1 MTVDCTYGLNPQQA
15 EAVINTEGPMLIM
28 AGAGS
33 GKTKVLTCRVANL
46 LQKGVRP
53 YRILAITFTNKA
65 AAEMRERVNNMSGPA
80 AKDVWLFTFHAFC
93 ARFLRMEIDKLPGY
107 NKNFAIYDTD
117 DTKKLIKGILK
128 ELNIDDN
135 RFSPNKILNKISEA
149 KNKLIDAEHFSQSI
163 DSVDFNDK
171 KVAEVYERYQT
182 QLKLNNALDFDDLL
196 MLSIKLLQEN
206 KEVREKYQDSFDY
219 LLVDEYQDTN
229 HAQYLL
235 TKFLAAK
242 HRNICVVGDAD
253 QSIYGWR
260 GADIQNILDFEKD
273 YPDAKV
279 IKLEQNYRSTQ
290 IILDAANAVIENNTG
305 RKPKN
310 LWTENK
316 SGADIIYFQA
326 VDERDEA
333 RFVIE
338 QLQNLQRTENKKLG
352 DMAILYRTNT
362 QSRIFEEMLIKSGIS
377 YNMVG
382 GLKFY
387 ERKEIKDIIAYL
399 RVIFNPADSLSLLR
413 IINVPKRGIGDAS
426 LAKIQAHAA
435 ANNVS
440 LFEAVSNA
448 AAIDGLSSRFVS
460 KLDDL
465 AGIIFELMNL
475 ANEAPVE
482 DLIDRVLRDTGYLE
496 ELENERTPQAQSR
509 IDNLHELISV
519 AQEFAASEEEN
530 NLENFLA
537 HVALVSDI
545 DDTELGEDAITLM
558 TLHSSKGLEFSVV
571 FLVGME
577 EGLFPHARTLM
588 DETEIEEERR
598 LCYVGITRAKE
609 KLFLSSTKMR
619 TIYGNTVT
627 YPPSRFLQ
635 EIPARLVKTIKRQE
649 RFSALENFKQV
660 SEKYSARPQ
669 KPASTFNPHSFM
681 PQKPAAAAGGTGTRF
696 NTGDRVSHSKWGEG
710 MVVSVKDSP
719 DGQEVKV
726 AFAGA
731 GVRSLITGYALL
743 KKSQHLS
750 GGHYGFRT
758 CASTGRSAETA
769 QGNTPSR
776 IFILCTGCAGDY
788 RRRI

>member
-1 MTVDCTYGLNPQQA
+1 MEERMTVDCTYGLNPQQA

-107 NKNFAIYDTD
+107 GGNFAIYDTAD
-117 DTKKLIKGILK
+117 SQNLIKQILK
-128 ELNIDDN
+128 EMNLDDK
-135 RFSPNKILNKISEA
+135 RFQPSGILSRISNA
-149 KNKLIDAEHFSQSI
+149 KNALQDAAAFARQAG
-163 DSVDFNDK
+163 DFYEQ
-171 KVAEVYERYQT
+171 KVADIYSRYEQKL
-182 QLKLNNALDFDDLL
+182 QLNNALDFDDLL

-206 KEVREKYQDSFDY
+206 KEVREKYQDRFDY

-426 LAKIQAHAA
+426 LAKIQAYAA

-558 TLHSSKGLEFSVV
+558 TLHSSKGLEFPVV

-731 GVRSLITGYALL
+731 GVRSLLTKYAVL
-743 KKSQHLS
+743 KKL
-750 GGHYGFRT
+750 
-758 CASTGRSAETA
+758 
-769 QGNTPSR
+769 
-776 IFILCTGCAGDY
+776 
-788 RRRI
+788 

>member
-107 NKNFAIYDTD
+107 GGNFAIYDTAD
-117 DTKKLIKGILK
+117 SQNLIKQILK
-128 ELNIDDN
+128 EMNLDDK
-135 RFSPNKILNKISEA
+135 RFQPSGILSRISNA
-149 KNKLIDAEHFSQSI
+149 KNALQDAASFARQAG
-163 DSVDFNDK
+163 DFYEQ
-171 KVAEVYERYQT
+171 KVADIYSRYEQKL
-182 QLKLNNALDFDDLL
+182 QLNNALDFDDLL

-206 KEVREKYQDSFDY
+206 KEVREKYQDRFDY

-426 LAKIQAHAA
+426 LAKIQAYAA

-475 ANEAPVE
+475 ASEAPVE

-558 TLHSSKGLEFSVV
+558 TLHSSKGLEFPVV

-660 SEKYSARPQ
+660 SEKYSAKPQ

-731 GVRSLITGYALL
+731 GVRSLLTKYAVL
-743 KKSQHLS
+743 KKL
-750 GGHYGFRT
+750 
-758 CASTGRSAETA
+758 
-769 QGNTPSR
+769 
-776 IFILCTGCAGDY
+776 
-788 RRRI
+788 

>member
-107 NKNFAIYDTD
+107 GGNFAIYDTAD
-117 DTKKLIKGILK
+117 SQNLIKQILK
-128 ELNIDDN
+128 EMNLDDK
-135 RFSPNKILNKISEA
+135 RFQPSGILSRISNA
-149 KNKLIDAEHFSQSI
+149 KNALQDAAAFARQAG
-163 DSVDFNDK
+163 DFYEQ
-171 KVAEVYERYQT
+171 KVADIYSRYEQKL
-182 QLKLNNALDFDDLL
+182 QLNNALDFDDLL
-196 MLSIKLLQEN
+196 MLSIKLLHEN
-206 KEVREKYQDSFDY
+206 KEVREKYQDRFDY

-426 LAKIQAHAA
+426 LAKIQAYAA

-558 TLHSSKGLEFSVV
+558 TLHSSKGLEFPVV

-731 GVRSLITGYALL
+731 GVRSLLTKYAVL
-743 KKSQHLS
+743 KKL
-750 GGHYGFRT
+750 
-758 CASTGRSAETA
+758 
-769 QGNTPSR
+769 
-776 IFILCTGCAGDY
+776 
-788 RRRI
+788 

>member
-65 AAEMRERVNNMSGPA
+65 AAEMRERVNNMSGPT

-107 NKNFAIYDTD
+107 GGNFAIYDTAD
-117 DTKKLIKGILK
+117 SQNLIKQILK
-128 ELNIDDN
+128 EMNLDDK
-135 RFSPNKILNKISEA
+135 RFQPSGILSRISNA
-149 KNKLIDAEHFSQSI
+149 KNALQDAAAFARQAG
-163 DSVDFNDK
+163 DFYEQ
-171 KVAEVYERYQT
+171 KVADIYSRYEQKL
-182 QLKLNNALDFDDLL
+182 QLNNALDFDDLL

-206 KEVREKYQDSFDY
+206 KEVREKYQDRFDY

-426 LAKIQAHAA
+426 LAKIQAYAA
-435 ANNVS
+435 ASNVS

-558 TLHSSKGLEFSVV
+558 TLHSSKGLEFPVV

-731 GVRSLITGYALL
+731 GVRSLLTKYAVL
-743 KKSQHLS
+743 KKL
-750 GGHYGFRT
+750 
-758 CASTGRSAETA
+758 
-769 QGNTPSR
+769 
-776 IFILCTGCAGDY
+776 
-788 RRRI
+788 

>member
-65 AAEMRERVNNMSGPA
+65 AAEMRERVNNMSGSA

-107 NKNFAIYDTD
+107 GGNFAIYDTAD
-117 DTKKLIKGILK
+117 SQNLIKQILK
-128 ELNIDDN
+128 EMNLDDK
-135 RFSPNKILNKISEA
+135 RFQPSGILSRISNA
-149 KNKLIDAEHFSQSI
+149 KNALQDAAAFARQAG
-163 DSVDFNDK
+163 DFYEQ
-171 KVAEVYERYQT
+171 KVADIYSRYEQKL
-182 QLKLNNALDFDDLL
+182 QLNNALDFDDLL

-206 KEVREKYQDSFDY
+206 KEVREKYQDRFDY

-475 ANEAPVE
+475 AGEAPVE

-558 TLHSSKGLEFSVV
+558 TLHSSKGLEFPVV

-660 SEKYSARPQ
+660 SEKYSTRPQ

-681 PQKPAAAAGGTGTRF
+681 PQKPAAATGGTGTRF

-731 GVRSLITGYALL
+731 GVRSLLTKYAVL
-743 KKSQHLS
+743 KKL
-750 GGHYGFRT
+750 
-758 CASTGRSAETA
+758 
-769 QGNTPSR
+769 
-776 IFILCTGCAGDY
+776 
-788 RRRI
+788 

>member
-107 NKNFAIYDTD
+107 GGNFAIYDTAD
-117 DTKKLIKGILK
+117 SQNLIKQILK
-128 ELNIDDN
+128 EMNLDDK
-135 RFSPNKILNKISEA
+135 RFQPSGILSRISNA
-149 KNKLIDAEHFSQSI
+149 KNALQDAAAFARQAG
-163 DSVDFNDK
+163 DFYEQ
-171 KVAEVYERYQT
+171 KVADIYSRYEQKL
-182 QLKLNNALDFDDLL
+182 QLNNALDFDDLL

-206 KEVREKYQDSFDY
+206 KEVREKYQDRFDY

-235 TKFLAAK
+235 TKLLAAK

-426 LAKIQAHAA
+426 LAKIQAYAA

-475 ANEAPVE
+475 AGEAPVE

-545 DDTELGEDAITLM
+545 DDTEMGEDAITLM
-558 TLHSSKGLEFSVV
+558 TLHSSKGLEFPVV

-731 GVRSLITGYALL
+731 GVRSLLTKYAVL
-743 KKSQHLS
+743 KKL
-750 GGHYGFRT
+750 
-758 CASTGRSAETA
+758 
-769 QGNTPSR
+769 
-776 IFILCTGCAGDY
+776 
-788 RRRI
+788 

>member
-107 NKNFAIYDTD
+107 GGNFAIYDTAD
-117 DTKKLIKGILK
+117 SQNLIKQILK
-128 ELNIDDN
+128 EMNLDDK
-135 RFSPNKILNKISEA
+135 RFQPSGILSRISNA
-149 KNKLIDAEHFSQSI
+149 KNALQDAATFARQAG
-163 DSVDFNDK
+163 DFYEQ
-171 KVAEVYERYQT
+171 KVADIYSRYEQKL
-182 QLKLNNALDFDDLL
+182 QLNNALDFDDLL

-206 KEVREKYQDSFDY
+206 KEVREKYQDRFDY

-426 LAKIQAHAA
+426 LAKIQAYAA

-558 TLHSSKGLEFSVV
+558 TLHSSKGLEFPVV

-731 GVRSLITGYALL
+731 GVRSLLTKYAVL
-743 KKSQHLS
+743 KKL
-750 GGHYGFRT
+750 
-758 CASTGRSAETA
+758 
-769 QGNTPSR
+769 
-776 IFILCTGCAGDY
+776 
-788 RRRI
+788 

>member
-117 DTKKLIKGILK
+117 DTKKLIKDILK

-135 RFSPNKILNKISEA
+135 RFSPNKILNKISDA

-206 KEVREKYQDSFDY
+206 KEVREKYQDRFDY

-229 HAQYLL
+229 HVQYLL
-235 TKFLAAK
+235 TKILAEK

-260 GADIQNILDFEKD
+260 GADIQNILDFERD

-290 IILDAANAVIENNTG
+290 VILDAANAVIENNTG

-316 SGADIIYFQA
+316 SGQEIVYFEAADN
-326 VDERDEA
+326 RDEA
-333 RFVIE
+333 RFIVE
-338 QLQNLQRTENKKLG
+338 QIQNLQNTEHRKLS
-352 DMAILYRTNT
+352 DMAILYRTNA
-362 QSRIFEEMLIKSGIS
+362 QSRSFEEMLVKSGINYS
-377 YNMVG
+377 IVG

-426 LAKIQAHAA
+426 LAKIQAYAA

-558 TLHSSKGLEFSVV
+558 TLHSSKGLEFPVV

-731 GVRSLITGYALL
+731 GVRSLLTKYAVL
-743 KKSQHLS
+743 KKL
-750 GGHYGFRT
+750 
-758 CASTGRSAETA
+758 
-769 QGNTPSR
+769 
-776 IFILCTGCAGDY
+776 
-788 RRRI
+788 

>member
-33 GKTKVLTCRVANL
+33 GKTKVLTCRAANL

-65 AAEMRERVNNMSGPA
+65 AAEMRERVNNMSGPP

-107 NKNFAIYDTD
+107 GGNFAIYDTAD
-117 DTKKLIKGILK
+117 SQNLIKQILK
-128 ELNIDDN
+128 EMNLDDK
-135 RFSPNKILNKISEA
+135 RFQPSGILSRISNA
-149 KNKLIDAEHFSQSI
+149 KNALQDAAAFARQAG
-163 DSVDFNDK
+163 DFYEQ
-171 KVAEVYERYQT
+171 KVADIYSRYEQKL
-182 QLKLNNALDFDDLL
+182 QLNNALDFDDLL

-206 KEVREKYQDSFDY
+206 KEVREKYQDRFDY

-316 SGADIIYFQA
+316 SGAEIIYFQA

-426 LAKIQAHAA
+426 LAKIQAYAA

-558 TLHSSKGLEFSVV
+558 TLHSSKGLEFPVV

-731 GVRSLITGYALL
+731 GVRSLLTKYAVL
-743 KKSQHLS
+743 KKL
-750 GGHYGFRT
+750 
-758 CASTGRSAETA
+758 
-769 QGNTPSR
+769 
-776 IFILCTGCAGDY
+776 
-788 RRRI
+788 

>member
-107 NKNFAIYDTD
+107 GGNFAIYDTAD
-117 DTKKLIKGILK
+117 SQNLIKQILK
-128 ELNIDDN
+128 EMNLDDK
-135 RFSPNKILNKISEA
+135 RFQPSGILSRISNA
-149 KNKLIDAEHFSQSI
+149 KNALQDAAAFARQAG
-163 DSVDFNDK
+163 DFYEQ
-171 KVAEVYERYQT
+171 KVADIYSRYEQKL
-182 QLKLNNALDFDDLL
+182 QLNNALDFDDLL

-206 KEVREKYQDSFDY
+206 KEVREKYQDRFDY

-426 LAKIQAHAA
+426 LAKIQSYAA

-558 TLHSSKGLEFSVV
+558 TLHSSKGLEFPVV

-731 GVRSLITGYALL
+731 GVRSLLTKYAVL
-743 KKSQHLS
+743 KKL
-750 GGHYGFRT
+750 
-758 CASTGRSAETA
+758 
-769 QGNTPSR
+769 
-776 IFILCTGCAGDY
+776 
-788 RRRI
+788 

>member
-107 NKNFAIYDTD
+107 GGNFAIYDTAD
-117 DTKKLIKGILK
+117 SQNLIKQILK
-128 ELNIDDN
+128 EMNLDDK
-135 RFSPNKILNKISEA
+135 RFQPSGILSRISNA
-149 KNKLIDAEHFSQSI
+149 KNALQDAAAFARQAG
-163 DSVDFNDK
+163 DFYEQ
-171 KVAEVYERYQT
+171 KVADIYSRYEQKL
-182 QLKLNNALDFDDLL
+182 QLNNALDFDDLL

-206 KEVREKYQDSFDY
+206 KEVREKYQDRFDY

-426 LAKIQAHAA
+426 LAKIQSYAA

-475 ANEAPVE
+475 ASEAPVE

-519 AQEFAASEEEN
+519 AQDFAASEEEN

-558 TLHSSKGLEFSVV
+558 TLHSSKGLEFPVV

-731 GVRSLITGYALL
+731 GVRSLLTKYAVL
-743 KKSQHLS
+743 KKL
-750 GGHYGFRT
+750 
-758 CASTGRSAETA
+758 
-769 QGNTPSR
+769 
-776 IFILCTGCAGDY
+776 
-788 RRRI
+788 

>member
-107 NKNFAIYDTD
+107 GGNFAIYDTAD
-117 DTKKLIKGILK
+117 SQNLIKQILK
-128 ELNIDDN
+128 EMNLDDK
-135 RFSPNKILNKISEA
+135 RFQPSGILSRISNA
-149 KNKLIDAEHFSQSI
+149 KNALQDADAFARQAG
-163 DSVDFNDK
+163 DFYEQ
-171 KVAEVYERYQT
+171 KVADIYSRYQ
-182 QLKLNNALDFDDLL
+182 QKLQLNNALDFDDLL
-196 MLSIKLLQEN
+196 MLSIRLLQEN
-206 KEVREKYQDSFDY
+206 REVREKYQDRFDY

-235 TKFLAAK
+235 TKLLAAK

-290 IILDAANAVIENNTG
+290 VILDAANAVIENNTG

-316 SGADIIYFQA
+316 NGADIIYFQA

-338 QLQNLQRTENKKLG
+338 QMQNLQSTEDKKLG

-426 LAKIQAHAA
+426 LAKIQAYAA

-448 AAIDGLSSRFVS
+448 SAVEGLSSRFVA

-482 DLIDRVLRDTGYLE
+482 DLIDRVLHDTGYME

-519 AQEFAASEEEN
+519 AQEFAKSEEEN

-545 DDTELGEDAITLM
+545 DDAELGEDAITLM
-558 TLHSSKGLEFSVV
+558 TLHSSKGLEFPVV

-588 DETEIEEERR
+588 DETEVEEERR

-660 SEKYSARPQ
+660 SEKYSARQP
-669 KPASTFNPHSFM
+669 KPASTFNPNSFM
-681 PQKPAAAAGGTGTRF
+681 PPKAAVAAAGGTAMRF
-696 NTGDRVSHSKWGEG
+696 NTGDKVSHSKWGEG
-710 MVVSVKDSP
+710 MVVSVKDCD

-731 GVRSLITGYALL
+731 GVRSLLTKYAVL
-743 KKSQHLS
+743 KKL
-750 GGHYGFRT
+750 
-758 CASTGRSAETA
+758 
-769 QGNTPSR
+769 
-776 IFILCTGCAGDY
+776 
-788 RRRI
+788 

>member
-107 NKNFAIYDTD
+107 GGNFAIYDTAD
-117 DTKKLIKGILK
+117 SQNLIKQILK
-128 ELNIDDN
+128 EMNLDDK
-135 RFSPNKILNKISEA
+135 RFQPSGILSRISNA
-149 KNKLIDAEHFSQSI
+149 KNALQDAAAFARQAG
-163 DSVDFNDK
+163 DFYEQ
-171 KVAEVYERYQT
+171 KVADIYSRYEQKL
-182 QLKLNNALDFDDLL
+182 QLNNALDFDDLL

-206 KEVREKYQDSFDY
+206 KEVREKYQDRFDY

-426 LAKIQAHAA
+426 LAKIQAYAA
-435 ANNVS
+435 ASNVS

-475 ANEAPVE
+475 AGEAPVE

-558 TLHSSKGLEFSVV
+558 TLHSSKGLEFPVV

-681 PQKPAAAAGGTGTRF
+681 PQKPAAAAGGTGARF

-731 GVRSLITGYALL
+731 GVRSLLTKYAVL
-743 KKSQHLS
+743 KKL
-750 GGHYGFRT
+750 
-758 CASTGRSAETA
+758 
-769 QGNTPSR
+769 
-776 IFILCTGCAGDY
+776 
-788 RRRI
+788 

>member
-206 KEVREKYQDSFDY
+206 KEVREKYQDRFDY

-731 GVRSLITGYALL
+731 GVRSLLTKYAVL
-743 KKSQHLS
+743 KKL
-750 GGHYGFRT
+750 
-758 CASTGRSAETA
+758 
-769 QGNTPSR
+769 
-776 IFILCTGCAGDY
+776 
-788 RRRI
+788 

>member
-107 NKNFAIYDTD
+107 GGNFAIYDTAD
-117 DTKKLIKGILK
+117 SQNLIKQILK
-128 ELNIDDN
+128 EMNLDDK
-135 RFSPNKILNKISEA
+135 RFQPSGILSRISNA
-149 KNKLIDAEHFSQSI
+149 KNALQDAAAFARQAG
-163 DSVDFNDK
+163 DFYEQ
-171 KVAEVYERYQT
+171 KVADIYSRYEQKL
-182 QLKLNNALDFDDLL
+182 QLNNALDFDDLL

-206 KEVREKYQDSFDY
+206 KEVREKYQDRFDY

-279 IKLEQNYRSTQ
+279 IKLEQDYRSTQ

-426 LAKIQAHAA
+426 LAKIQAYAA

-558 TLHSSKGLEFSVV
+558 TLHSSKGLEFPVV

-681 PQKPAAAAGGTGTRF
+681 LQKPAAAAGGTGTRF

-731 GVRSLITGYALL
+731 GVRSLLTKYAVL
-743 KKSQHLS
+743 KKL
-750 GGHYGFRT
+750 
-758 CASTGRSAETA
+758 
-769 QGNTPSR
+769 
-776 IFILCTGCAGDY
+776 
-788 RRRI
+788 

>member
-65 AAEMRERVNNMSGPA
+65 AAEMRERVNNMSGPS

-107 NKNFAIYDTD
+107 GGNFAIYDTAD
-117 DTKKLIKGILK
+117 SQNLIKQILK
-128 ELNIDDN
+128 EMNLDDK
-135 RFSPNKILNKISEA
+135 RFQPSGILSRISNA
-149 KNKLIDAEHFSQSI
+149 KNALQDAAAFARQAG
-163 DSVDFNDK
+163 DFYEQ
-171 KVAEVYERYQT
+171 KVADIYSRYEQKL
-182 QLKLNNALDFDDLL
+182 QLNNALDFDDLL

-206 KEVREKYQDSFDY
+206 KEVREKYQDRFDY

-426 LAKIQAHAA
+426 LAKIQAYAA

-475 ANEAPVE
+475 AGEAPVE
-482 DLIDRVLRDTGYLE
+482 DLIERVLRDTGYLE

-558 TLHSSKGLEFSVV
+558 TLHSSKGLEFPVV

-731 GVRSLITGYALL
+731 GVRSLLTKYAVL
-743 KKSQHLS
+743 KKL
-750 GGHYGFRT
+750 
-758 CASTGRSAETA
+758 
-769 QGNTPSR
+769 
-776 IFILCTGCAGDY
+776 
-788 RRRI
+788 

>member
-1 MTVDCTYGLNPQQA
+1 MTVDCIYGLNPQQA

-46 LQKGVRP
+46 LQKGVLP

-107 NKNFAIYDTD
+107 GGNFAIYDTAD
-117 DTKKLIKGILK
+117 SQNLIKQILK
-128 ELNIDDN
+128 EMNLDDK
-135 RFSPNKILNKISEA
+135 RFQPSGILSRISNA
-149 KNKLIDAEHFSQSI
+149 KNALQDAAAFARQAG
-163 DSVDFNDK
+163 DFYEQ
-171 KVAEVYERYQT
+171 KVADIYSRYEQKL
-182 QLKLNNALDFDDLL
+182 QLNNALDFDDLL

-206 KEVREKYQDSFDY
+206 KEVREKYQDRFDY

-426 LAKIQAHAA
+426 LAKIQAYAA

-558 TLHSSKGLEFSVV
+558 TLHSSKGLEFPVV

-731 GVRSLITGYALL
+731 GVRSLLTKYAVL
-743 KKSQHLS
+743 KKL
-750 GGHYGFRT
+750 
-758 CASTGRSAETA
+758 
-769 QGNTPSR
+769 
-776 IFILCTGCAGDY
+776 
-788 RRRI
+788 

>member
-33 GKTKVLTCRVANL
+33 GKTKVLTYRVANL

-107 NKNFAIYDTD
+107 GGNFAIYDTAD
-117 DTKKLIKGILK
+117 SQNLIKQILK
-128 ELNIDDN
+128 EMNLDDK
-135 RFSPNKILNKISEA
+135 RFQPSGILSRISNA
-149 KNKLIDAEHFSQSI
+149 KNALQDAAAFARQAG
-163 DSVDFNDK
+163 DFYEQ
-171 KVAEVYERYQT
+171 KVADIYSRYEQKL
-182 QLKLNNALDFDDLL
+182 QLNNALDFDDLL

-206 KEVREKYQDSFDY
+206 KVVREKYQDRFDY

-426 LAKIQAHAA
+426 LAKIQAYAA

-475 ANEAPVE
+475 ASEAPVE

-558 TLHSSKGLEFSVV
+558 TLHSSKGLEFPVV

-681 PQKPAAAAGGTGTRF
+681 PQKPAAAAGGTAGTRF

-731 GVRSLITGYALL
+731 GVRSLLTKYAVL
-743 KKSQHLS
+743 KKL
-750 GGHYGFRT
+750 
-758 CASTGRSAETA
+758 
-769 QGNTPSR
+769 
-776 IFILCTGCAGDY
+776 
-788 RRRI
+788 

>member
-107 NKNFAIYDTD
+107 GGNFAIYDTAD
-117 DTKKLIKGILK
+117 SQNLIKQILK
-128 ELNIDDN
+128 EMNLDDK
-135 RFSPNKILNKISEA
+135 RFQPSGILSRISNA
-149 KNKLIDAEHFSQSI
+149 KNALQDAAAFARQAG
-163 DSVDFNDK
+163 DFYEQ
-171 KVAEVYERYQT
+171 KVADIYSRYEQKL
-182 QLKLNNALDFDDLL
+182 QLNNALDFDDLL

-206 KEVREKYQDSFDY
+206 KEVREKYQDRFDY

-279 IKLEQNYRSTQ
+279 ITLEQNYRSTQ

-426 LAKIQAHAA
+426 LAKIQAYAA

-558 TLHSSKGLEFSVV
+558 TLHSSKGLEFPVV

-731 GVRSLITGYALL
+731 GVRSLLTKYAVL
-743 KKSQHLS
+743 KKL
-750 GGHYGFRT
+750 
-758 CASTGRSAETA
+758 
-769 QGNTPSR
+769 
-776 IFILCTGCAGDY
+776 
-788 RRRI
+788 

>member
-107 NKNFAIYDTD
+107 GGNFAIYDTAD
-117 DTKKLIKGILK
+117 SQNLIKQILK
-128 ELNIDDN
+128 EMNLDDK
-135 RFSPNKILNKISEA
+135 RFQPSGILSRISNA
-149 KNKLIDAEHFSQSI
+149 KNALQDAAAFARQAG
-163 DSVDFNDK
+163 DFYEQ
-171 KVAEVYERYQT
+171 KVADIYSRYEQKL
-182 QLKLNNALDFDDLL
+182 QLNNALDFDDLL

-206 KEVREKYQDSFDY
+206 KEVREKYQDRFDY

-426 LAKIQAHAA
+426 LAKIQAYAA

-558 TLHSSKGLEFSVV
+558 TLHSSKGLEFPVV

-649 RFSALENFKQV
+649 RFSVLENFKQV

-681 PQKPAAAAGGTGTRF
+681 PQKTAAAAGGTGTRF

-719 DGQEVKV
+719 DGQEIKV

-731 GVRSLITGYALL
+731 GVRSLLTKYAVL
-743 KKSQHLS
+743 KKL
-750 GGHYGFRT
+750 
-758 CASTGRSAETA
+758 
-769 QGNTPSR
+769 
-776 IFILCTGCAGDY
+776 
-788 RRRI
+788 

>member
-107 NKNFAIYDTD
+107 GGNFAIYDTAD
-117 DTKKLIKGILK
+117 SQNLIKQILK
-128 ELNIDDN
+128 EMNLDDK
-135 RFSPNKILNKISEA
+135 RFQPSGILSRISNA
-149 KNKLIDAEHFSQSI
+149 KNALQDAAAFARQAG
-163 DSVDFNDK
+163 DFYEQ
-171 KVAEVYERYQT
+171 KVADIYSRYEQKL
-182 QLKLNNALDFDDLL
+182 QLNNALDFDDLL

-206 KEVREKYQDSFDY
+206 KEVREKYQDRFDY

-426 LAKIQAHAA
+426 LAKIQAYAA

-475 ANEAPVE
+475 AGEAPVE
-482 DLIDRVLRDTGYLE
+482 DLIDRVLLDTGYLE

-558 TLHSSKGLEFSVV
+558 TLHSSKGLEFPVV

-731 GVRSLITGYALL
+731 GVRSLLTKYAVL
-743 KKSQHLS
+743 KKL
-750 GGHYGFRT
+750 
-758 CASTGRSAETA
+758 
-769 QGNTPSR
+769 
-776 IFILCTGCAGDY
+776 
-788 RRRI
+788 

>member
-107 NKNFAIYDTD
+107 GGNFAIYDTAD
-117 DTKKLIKGILK
+117 SQNLIKQILK
-128 ELNIDDN
+128 EMNLDDK
-135 RFSPNKILNKISEA
+135 RFQPSGILSRISNA
-149 KNKLIDAEHFSQSI
+149 KNALQDAAAFARQAG
-163 DSVDFNDK
+163 DFYEQ
-171 KVAEVYERYQT
+171 KVADIYSRYEQKL
-182 QLKLNNALDFDDLL
+182 QLNNALDFDDLL

-206 KEVREKYQDSFDY
+206 KEVREKYQDRFDY

-310 LWTENK
+310 LWTKNK

-426 LAKIQAHAA
+426 LSKIQAYAA

-558 TLHSSKGLEFSVV
+558 TLHSSKGLEFPVV

-660 SEKYSARPQ
+660 SEKYSTRPQ

-731 GVRSLITGYALL
+731 GVRSLLTKYAVL
-743 KKSQHLS
+743 KKL
-750 GGHYGFRT
+750 
-758 CASTGRSAETA
+758 
-769 QGNTPSR
+769 
-776 IFILCTGCAGDY
+776 
-788 RRRI
+788 

>member
-107 NKNFAIYDTD
+107 GGNFAIYDTAD
-117 DTKKLIKGILK
+117 SQNLIKQILK
-128 ELNIDDN
+128 EMNLDDK
-135 RFSPNKILNKISEA
+135 RFQPSGILSRISNA
-149 KNKLIDAEHFSQSI
+149 KNVLQDAAAFARQAG
-163 DSVDFNDK
+163 DFYEQ
-171 KVAEVYERYQT
+171 KVADIYSRYEQKL
-182 QLKLNNALDFDDLL
+182 QLNNALDFDDLL

-206 KEVREKYQDSFDY
+206 KEVREKYQDRFDY

-426 LAKIQAHAA
+426 LTKIQAYAA

-558 TLHSSKGLEFSVV
+558 TLHSSKGLEFPVV

-660 SEKYSARPQ
+660 SEKYSTRPQ

-731 GVRSLITGYALL
+731 GVRSLLTKYAVL
-743 KKSQHLS
+743 KKL
-750 GGHYGFRT
+750 
-758 CASTGRSAETA
+758 
-769 QGNTPSR
+769 
-776 IFILCTGCAGDY
+776 
-788 RRRI
+788 

>member
-107 NKNFAIYDTD
+107 GGNFAIYDTAD
-117 DTKKLIKGILK
+117 SQNLIKQILK
-128 ELNIDDN
+128 EMNLDDK
-135 RFSPNKILNKISEA
+135 RFQPSGILSRISNA
-149 KNKLIDAEHFSQSI
+149 KNALQDAAAFARQAG
-163 DSVDFNDK
+163 DFYEQ
-171 KVAEVYERYQT
+171 KVADIYSRYEQKL
-182 QLKLNNALDFDDLL
+182 QLNNALDFDDLL

-206 KEVREKYQDSFDY
+206 KEVREKYQERFDY

-426 LAKIQAHAA
+426 LAKIQAYAA

-475 ANEAPVE
+475 ASEAPVE

-558 TLHSSKGLEFSVV
+558 TLHSSKGLEFPVV

-731 GVRSLITGYALL
+731 GVRSLLTKYAVL
-743 KKSQHLS
+743 KKL
-750 GGHYGFRT
+750 
-758 CASTGRSAETA
+758 
-769 QGNTPSR
+769 
-776 IFILCTGCAGDY
+776 
-788 RRRI
+788 

>member
-107 NKNFAIYDTD
+107 GGNFAIYDTAD
-117 DTKKLIKGILK
+117 SQNLIKQILK
-128 ELNIDDN
+128 EMNLDDK
-135 RFSPNKILNKISEA
+135 RFQPSGILSRISNA
-149 KNKLIDAEHFSQSI
+149 KNALQDAAAFARQAG
-163 DSVDFNDK
+163 DFYEQ
-171 KVAEVYERYQT
+171 KVADIYSRYEQKL
-182 QLKLNNALDFDDLL
+182 QLNNALDFDDLL

-206 KEVREKYQDSFDY
+206 KEVREKYQDRFDY

-426 LAKIQAHAA
+426 LAKIQAYAA

-475 ANEAPVE
+475 AGEAPVE

-558 TLHSSKGLEFSVV
+558 TLHSSKGLEFPVV

-660 SEKYSARPQ
+660 SEKYSASPQ
-669 KPASTFNPHSFM
+669 KPAGTFNPHSFM

-731 GVRSLITGYALL
+731 GVRSLLTKYAVL
-743 KKSQHLS
+743 KKL
-750 GGHYGFRT
+750 
-758 CASTGRSAETA
+758 
-769 QGNTPSR
+769 
-776 IFILCTGCAGDY
+776 
-788 RRRI
+788 

>member
-107 NKNFAIYDTD
+107 GGNFAIYDTAD
-117 DTKKLIKGILK
+117 SQNLIKQILK
-128 ELNIDDN
+128 EMNLDDK
-135 RFSPNKILNKISEA
+135 RFQPSGILSRISNA
-149 KNKLIDAEHFSQSI
+149 KNALQDAAAFARQAG
-163 DSVDFNDK
+163 DFYEQ
-171 KVAEVYERYQT
+171 KVADIYSRYEQKL
-182 QLKLNNALDFDDLL
+182 QLNNALDFDDLL

-206 KEVREKYQDSFDY
+206 KEVREKYQDRFDY

-426 LAKIQAHAA
+426 LAKIQAYAA

-475 ANEAPVE
+475 ASEAPVE

-558 TLHSSKGLEFSVV
+558 TLHSSKGLEFPVV

-710 MVVSVKDSP
+710 MVISVKDSP

-731 GVRSLITGYALL
+731 GVRSLLTKYAVL
-743 KKSQHLS
+743 KKL
-750 GGHYGFRT
+750 
-758 CASTGRSAETA
+758 
-769 QGNTPSR
+769 
-776 IFILCTGCAGDY
+776 
-788 RRRI
+788 

>member
-107 NKNFAIYDTD
+107 GGNFAIYDTAD
-117 DTKKLIKGILK
+117 SQNLIKQILK
-128 ELNIDDN
+128 EMNLDDK
-135 RFSPNKILNKISEA
+135 RFQPSGILSRISNA
-149 KNKLIDAEHFSQSI
+149 KNALQDAAAFARQAG
-163 DSVDFNDK
+163 DFYEQ
-171 KVAEVYERYQT
+171 KVADIYSRYEQKL
-182 QLKLNNALDFDDLL
+182 QLNNALDFDDLL

-206 KEVREKYQDSFDY
+206 KEVREKYQDRFDY

-273 YPDAKV
+273 YPDAKL

-426 LAKIQAHAA
+426 LAKIQAYAA

-558 TLHSSKGLEFSVV
+558 TLHSSKGLEFPVV

-696 NTGDRVSHSKWGEG
+696 NTGDRVSHNRWGEG

-731 GVRSLITGYALL
+731 GVRSLLTKYAVL
-743 KKSQHLS
+743 KKL
-750 GGHYGFRT
+750 
-758 CASTGRSAETA
+758 
-769 QGNTPSR
+769 
-776 IFILCTGCAGDY
+776 
-788 RRRI
+788 

>member
-1 MTVDCTYGLNPQQA
+1 MTDCTYGLNPQQA
-15 EAVINTEGPMLIM
+15 EAVLNTEGPMLIM

-65 AAEMRERVNNMSGPA
+65 AAEMRERVNNMSGSA

-107 NKNFAIYDTD
+107 GGNFAIYDTAD
-117 DTKKLIKGILK
+117 SQNLIKQVLKEMNLDDKRFQPSGILA
-128 ELNIDDN
+128 
-135 RFSPNKILNKISEA
+135 RISNA
-149 KNKLIDAEHFSQSI
+149 KNALQDAAAFAREAG
-163 DSVDFNDK
+163 DFYEQ
-171 KVAEVYERYQT
+171 KVADIYARYQEKL
-182 QLKLNNALDFDDLL
+182 QLNNALDFDDLL
-196 MLSIKLLQEN
+196 LLSIRLLQEN
-206 KEVREKYQDSFDY
+206 KEVREKYQERFDY

-235 TKFLAAK
+235 TKLLAAK

-260 GADIQNILDFEKD
+260 GADI
-273 YPDAKV
+273 
-279 IKLEQNYRSTQ
+279 
-290 IILDAANAVIENNTG
+290 
-305 RKPKN
+305 
-310 LWTENK
+310 
-316 SGADIIYFQA
+316 IYFQA
-326 VDERDEA
+326 ADERDEA

-352 DMAILYRTNT
+352 DMAVLYRTNT

-413 IINVPKRGIGDAS
+413 IINVPKRGIGDAT
-426 LAKIQAHAA
+426 LAKIQDFAN
-435 ANNVS
+435 ANNIG

-448 AAIDGLSSRFVS
+448 AQIEGLGNRFVT

-465 AGIIFELMNL
+465 AGTIFELMNL

-482 DLIDRVLRDTGYLE
+482 DVINRVLTDTGYLE

-519 AQEFAASEEEN
+519 AQEFADGDEEN

-545 DDTELGEDAITLM
+545 DDAELGEDAITLM
-558 TLHSSKGLEFSVV
+558 TLHSSKGLEFPVV
-571 FLVGME
+571 FLAGME

-588 DETEIEEERR
+588 DETEVEEERR

-609 KLFLSSTKMR
+609 KLFLSSAKMR
-619 TIYGNTVT
+619 TIYGNTVS

-635 EIPARLVKTIKRQE
+635 EIPAKLVKTVKRQS
-649 RFSALENFKQV
+649 RPTALENFKQAT
-660 SEKYSARPQ
+660 EKRSNW
-669 KPASTFNPHSFM
+669 SSNFNPRSFM
-681 PQKPAAAAGGTGTRF
+681 PVGKYPAGAGTSDRF
-696 NTGDRVSHSKWGEG
+696 NTGDRVSHSKWGSG
-710 MVVSVKDSP
+710 MVVSVKDTD

-731 GVRSLITGYALL
+731 GVRSLLTKYAVL
-743 KKSQHLS
+743 KKL
-750 GGHYGFRT
+750 
-758 CASTGRSAETA
+758 
-769 QGNTPSR
+769 
-776 IFILCTGCAGDY
+776 
-788 RRRI
+788 

>member
-107 NKNFAIYDTD
+107 GGNFAIYDTAD
-117 DTKKLIKGILK
+117 SQNLIKQILK
-128 ELNIDDN
+128 EMNLDDK
-135 RFSPNKILNKISEA
+135 RFQPSGILSRISNA
-149 KNKLIDAEHFSQSI
+149 KNALQDAAAFARQAG
-163 DSVDFNDK
+163 DFYEQ
-171 KVAEVYERYQT
+171 KVADIYSRYEQKL
-182 QLKLNNALDFDDLL
+182 QLNNALDFDDLL

-206 KEVREKYQDSFDY
+206 KEVREKYQDRFDY

-426 LAKIQAHAA
+426 LAKIQAYAA

-475 ANEAPVE
+475 ASEEPVE

-558 TLHSSKGLEFSVV
+558 TLHSSKGLEFPVV

-731 GVRSLITGYALL
+731 GVRSLLTKYAVL
-743 KKSQHLS
+743 KKL
-750 GGHYGFRT
+750 
-758 CASTGRSAETA
+758 
-769 QGNTPSR
+769 
-776 IFILCTGCAGDY
+776 
-788 RRRI
+788 

>member
-1 MTVDCTYGLNPQQA
+1 MTVDCTYGLNSQQA

-107 NKNFAIYDTD
+107 GGNFAIYDTAD
-117 DTKKLIKGILK
+117 SQNLIKQILK
-128 ELNIDDN
+128 EMNLDDK
-135 RFSPNKILNKISEA
+135 RFQPSGILSRISNA
-149 KNKLIDAEHFSQSI
+149 KNALQDAAAFARQAG
-163 DSVDFNDK
+163 DFYEQ
-171 KVAEVYERYQT
+171 KVADIYSRYEQKL
-182 QLKLNNALDFDDLL
+182 QLNNALDFDDLL

-206 KEVREKYQDSFDY
+206 KEVREKYQDRFDY

-426 LAKIQAHAA
+426 LAKIQAYAA

-558 TLHSSKGLEFSVV
+558 TLHSSKGLEFPVV

-681 PQKPAAAAGGTGTRF
+681 PQKPAAAAGGTAGTRF

-731 GVRSLITGYALL
+731 GVRSLLTKYAVL
-743 KKSQHLS
+743 KKL
-750 GGHYGFRT
+750 
-758 CASTGRSAETA
+758 
-769 QGNTPSR
+769 
-776 IFILCTGCAGDY
+776 
-788 RRRI
+788 

>member
-135 RFSPNKILNKISEA
+135 RFSPNKILNKISDA

-206 KEVREKYQDSFDY
+206 KEVREKYQERFDY

-229 HAQYLL
+229 HVQYLL
-235 TKFLAAK
+235 TKILAEK

-426 LAKIQAHAA
+426 LAKIQAYAA

-475 ANEAPVE
+475 ASEAPVE

-558 TLHSSKGLEFSVV
+558 TLHSSKGLEFPVV

-731 GVRSLITGYALL
+731 GVRSLLTKYAVL
-743 KKSQHLS
+743 KKL
-750 GGHYGFRT
+750 
-758 CASTGRSAETA
+758 
-769 QGNTPSR
+769 
-776 IFILCTGCAGDY
+776 
-788 RRRI
+788 

>member
-107 NKNFAIYDTD
+107 GGNFAIYDTAD
-117 DTKKLIKGILK
+117 SQNLIKQILK
-128 ELNIDDN
+128 EMNLDDK
-135 RFSPNKILNKISEA
+135 RFQPSGILSRISNA
-149 KNKLIDAEHFSQSI
+149 KNDLQDAAAFARQAG
-163 DSVDFNDK
+163 DFYEQ
-171 KVAEVYERYQT
+171 KVADIYSRYEQKL
-182 QLKLNNALDFDDLL
+182 QLNNALDFDDLL

-206 KEVREKYQDSFDY
+206 KEVREKYQDRFDY

-426 LAKIQAHAA
+426 LAKIQAYAA
-435 ANNVS
+435 GNNVS

-475 ANEAPVE
+475 AGEAPVE

-558 TLHSSKGLEFSVV
+558 TLHSSKGLEFPVV

-696 NTGDRVSHSKWGEG
+696 NTGDRVSHNRWGEG

-731 GVRSLITGYALL
+731 GVRSLLTKYAVL
-743 KKSQHLS
+743 KKL
-750 GGHYGFRT
+750 
-758 CASTGRSAETA
+758 
-769 QGNTPSR
+769 
-776 IFILCTGCAGDY
+776 
-788 RRRI
+788 

>member
-1 MTVDCTYGLNPQQA
+1 MTELLASLNEQQA
-15 EAVINTEGPMLIM
+15 KAVEQTNGPILIL

-107 NKNFAIYDTD
+107 GGNFAIYDTAD
-117 DTKKLIKGILK
+117 SQNLIKQILK
-128 ELNIDDN
+128 EMNLDDK
-135 RFSPNKILNKISEA
+135 RFQPSGILSRISNA
-149 KNKLIDAEHFSQSI
+149 KNALQDAAAFARQAG
-163 DSVDFNDK
+163 DFYEQ
-171 KVAEVYERYQT
+171 KVADIYSRYEQKL
-182 QLKLNNALDFDDLL
+182 QLNNALDFDDLL

-206 KEVREKYQDSFDY
+206 KEVREKYQDRFDY

-290 IILDAANAVIENNTG
+290 VILDAANAVIENNTG

-426 LAKIQAHAA
+426 LAKIQAYAA

-558 TLHSSKGLEFSVV
+558 TLHSSKGLEFPVV

-635 EIPARLVKTIKRQE
+635 EIPAHLVKTIKRQE

-660 SEKYSARPQ
+660 SEKYSTRPQ

-710 MVVSVKDSP
+710 MIVSVKDSP

-731 GVRSLITGYALL
+731 GVRSLLTKYAVL
-743 KKSQHLS
+743 KKL
-750 GGHYGFRT
+750 
-758 CASTGRSAETA
+758 
-769 QGNTPSR
+769 
-776 IFILCTGCAGDY
+776 
-788 RRRI
+788 

>member
-107 NKNFAIYDTD
+107 GGNFAIYDTAD
-117 DTKKLIKGILK
+117 SQNLIKQILK
-128 ELNIDDN
+128 EMNLDDK
-135 RFSPNKILNKISEA
+135 RFQPSGILSRISNA
-149 KNKLIDAEHFSQSI
+149 KNALQDAAAFARQAG
-163 DSVDFNDK
+163 DFYEQ
-171 KVAEVYERYQT
+171 KVADIYSRYEQKL
-182 QLKLNNALDFDDLL
+182 QLNNALDFDDLL

-206 KEVREKYQDSFDY
+206 KEVREKYQDRFDY

-426 LAKIQAHAA
+426 LAKIQAYAA

-465 AGIIFELMNL
+465 AGTIFELMNL

-558 TLHSSKGLEFSVV
+558 TLHSSKGLEFPVV

-660 SEKYSARPQ
+660 SEKYSVRPQ

-731 GVRSLITGYALL
+731 GVRSLLTKYAVL
-743 KKSQHLS
+743 KKL
-750 GGHYGFRT
+750 
-758 CASTGRSAETA
+758 
-769 QGNTPSR
+769 
-776 IFILCTGCAGDY
+776 
-788 RRRI
+788 

>member
-107 NKNFAIYDTD
+107 GGNFAIYDTAD
-117 DTKKLIKGILK
+117 SQNLIKQILK
-128 ELNIDDN
+128 EMNLDDK
-135 RFSPNKILNKISEA
+135 RFQPSGILSRISNA
-149 KNKLIDAEHFSQSI
+149 KNALQDAAAFARQAG
-163 DSVDFNDK
+163 DFYEQ
-171 KVAEVYERYQT
+171 KVADIYSRYEQKL
-182 QLKLNNALDFDDLL
+182 QLNNALDFDDLL

-206 KEVREKYQDSFDY
+206 KEVREKYQDRFDY

-426 LAKIQAHAA
+426 LAKIQAYAA

-465 AGIIFELMNL
+465 TGIIFELMNL

-558 TLHSSKGLEFSVV
+558 TLHSSKGLEFPVV

-731 GVRSLITGYALL
+731 GVRSLLTKYAVL
-743 KKSQHLS
+743 KKL
-750 GGHYGFRT
+750 
-758 CASTGRSAETA
+758 
-769 QGNTPSR
+769 
-776 IFILCTGCAGDY
+776 
-788 RRRI
+788 